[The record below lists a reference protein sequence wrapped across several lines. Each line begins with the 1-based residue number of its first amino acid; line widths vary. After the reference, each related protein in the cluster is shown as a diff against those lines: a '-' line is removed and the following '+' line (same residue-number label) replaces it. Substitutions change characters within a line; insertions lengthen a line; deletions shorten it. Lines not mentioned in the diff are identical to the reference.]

1 MLQDVAKHEAKLAG
15 LPLLVAAFVLTSHPY
30 PTARRFKFWLEG
42 LRDTQREL
50 RAQASAVL
58 PQSTSAMSTILHL
71 VEVYHSP
78 ETQPVLRLILA

>member
-1 MLQDVAKHEAKLAG
+1 MSKLFAVKMCIGCSQDVAKHEAKLAG

-50 RAQASAVL
+50 RAQASAL
-58 PQSTSAMSTILHL
+58 
-71 VEVYHSP
+71 
-78 ETQPVLRLILA
+78 